1 MREFYLDSFTLLFYK
16 IGYMDTYPIVH
27 RNLIFN
33 IIAEYD
39 ISFSE
44 IRKLLDH
51 LIDENAFAVEGQ
63 YSADGPQ
70 MYELYLDDY
79 HYVVDVLNYE
89 VAIYKREKKIDVM
102 GS

>member
-1 MREFYLDSFTLLFYK
+1 
-16 IGYMDTYPIVH
+16 MDIHPIVH
-27 RNLIFN
+27 KNLIFN
-33 IIAEYD
+33 IITDQE
-39 ISFSE
+39 IGFSE

-51 LIDENAFAVEGQ
+51 LIDENAFEDEDQ
-63 YSADGPQ
+63 YALDGPQ
-70 MYELYLDDY
+70 MYELYMDDY